1 MARRYIQLSGMTF
14 GGMIEA
20 DRRTRALELRQRWDR
35 RRKIDEATWNNWEG
49 LVEEEKRLEKLQK
62 ERRGSDG

>member
-35 RRKIDEATWNNWEG
+35 RRKIDKATWNNWEG